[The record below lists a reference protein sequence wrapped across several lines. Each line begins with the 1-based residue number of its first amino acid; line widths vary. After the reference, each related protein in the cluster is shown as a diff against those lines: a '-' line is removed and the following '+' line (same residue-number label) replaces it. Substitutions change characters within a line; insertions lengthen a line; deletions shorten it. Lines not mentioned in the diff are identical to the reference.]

1 MTPAETRRRLRADAR
16 GAPRPALSP
25 HRASAESLQ
34 RAPGVLTSKI
44 RFSLLAL
51 VSVTTAAC
59 GYHTAGH
66 ASTLPTEI
74 KTIAVPAFA
83 NNTETYKVE
92 QMLTAAVV
100 REITTRTHYHVVN
113 QISDDADA
121 ILRGTVL
128 STYSA
133 PLTFDSQTGRVAS
146 VLITVNLKVVL
157 TDRRGKV
164 LYQNSAYV
172 FREQYEV
179 STELNSFF
187 EEDSPA
193 LERLSRDF
201 ARTLIANILEG
212 F

>member
-16 GAPRPALSP
+16 GAPRAALSP
-25 HRASAESLQ
+25 RPASAESPQ
-34 RAPGVLTSKI
+34 RTPGVLSSKI

-59 GYHTAGH
+59 GYHAAGH

-121 ILRGTVL
+121 TLRGTVL

>member
-1 MTPAETRRRLRADAR
+1 
-16 GAPRPALSP
+16 
-25 HRASAESLQ
+25 
-34 RAPGVLTSKI
+34 
-44 RFSLLAL
+44 
-51 VSVTTAAC
+51 
-59 GYHTAGH
+59 
-66 ASTLPTEI
+66 
-74 KTIAVPAFA
+74 
-83 NNTETYKVE
+83 
-92 QMLTAAVV
+92 
-100 REITTRTHYHVVN
+100 
-113 QISDDADA
+113 
-121 ILRGTVL
+121 
-128 STYSA
+128 
-133 PLTFDSQTGRVAS
+133 

-164 LYQNSAYV
+164 LYQNPAYV

>member
-1 MTPAETRRRLRADAR
+1 MIPAGTRAPLRGDAR
-16 GAPRPALSP
+16 GAPRPARSP
-25 HRASAESLQ
+25 HRTRAESPP
-34 RAPGVLTSKI
+34 APRVGTAKI

-51 VSVTTAAC
+51 IGLTTTAC

-66 ASTLPTEI
+66 GSVLPTEI

-83 NNTETYKVE
+83 NNTETYKLE
-92 QMLTAAVV
+92 QRLTAAVV
-100 REITTRTHYHVVN
+100 REINIRTHYHVVN
-113 QISDDADA
+113 QSSDDADA
-121 ILRGTVL
+121 TLRGTVL

-146 VLITVNLKVVL
+146 VLITVTLKVVL
-157 TDRRGKV
+157 TERHGRV